1 MTATKKKA
9 TTMGRKRSSPSSLGR
24 RIVATCLLS
33 VVCSK
38 SARLYFG
45 NAKRDESSASSMRT
59 SSPASGKGE
68 DENVFGDVNEIQTP
82 FMRLRDEQRYTH
94 TGEET
99 TTISKYI
106 LEKMKHLPMDILLN
120 ISDSSGRKQRSKTM
134 KRQYETCALVGT
146 AAVVTDAQRGGEID
160 ANDAVF
166 RTDDAPTKRYEQ
178 FVGRRTTYRI
188 VSTSGSGSGSGSGSS
203 SASSSSFFE
212 NIVLSGE
219 AIKEKSI
226 VTTSSMSSS
235 ATSRKEGSEEDE
247 SEDEN
252 TNIED
257 NEDQRVIVKYTS
269 PFAKYLVVLDEA
281 SKEKIR
287 QALSLTDEAHEENNN
302 EGGDQLTHAIA
313 LDASFANAIREAYT
327 TVGTALNELSENFK
341 TRHAPPVGAY
351 ALFFALS
358 KCDHLSLYGIP
369 SPDSN
374 RLERQPYWPRKT
386 KTDGKPTKIDI
397 FGDRVFYGLVRLFAL
412 EGFLDVVN

>member
-1 MTATKKKA
+1 M
-9 TTMGRKRSSPSSLGR
+9 
-24 RIVATCLLS
+24 
-33 VVCSK
+33 
-38 SARLYFG
+38 
-45 NAKRDESSASSMRT
+45 
-59 SSPASGKGE
+59 
-68 DENVFGDVNEIQTP
+68 FGDVNEIQTP
-82 FMRLRDEQRYTH
+82 FMRLRDEQRYSH

-120 ISDSSGRKQRSKTM
+120 ISDSSCRKQRSKTM

-188 VSTSGSGSGSGSGSS
+188 VSTSGSGSGSGSGSDSGSGSS

-269 PFAKYLVVLDEA
+269 PFAKYLMVLDEA

-302 EGGDQLTHAIA
+302 EGGG
-313 LDASFANAIREAYT
+313 
-327 TVGTALNELSENFK
+327 VK
-341 TRHAPPVGAY
+341 
-351 ALFFALS
+351 
-358 KCDHLSLYGIP
+358 
-369 SPDSN
+369 
-374 RLERQPYWPRKT
+374 
-386 KTDGKPTKIDI
+386 
-397 FGDRVFYGLVRLFAL
+397 
-412 EGFLDVVN
+412 